1 MSSQRISETDFILR
15 EGGTAFHIGLTASQ
29 VPPTIIAVGDPER
42 VEAVS
47 KYFNHVDFKLH
58 KREFVSHLGSIN
70 NKDVLVISTGIGPDN
85 VEIVLTELD
94 GLVNIDQ
101 TTRLPKTNK
110 QKLSIIRVGTSGS
123 LQADIP
129 VGSFLI
135 SNCAIGLDNL
145 LSFYQLH
152 QTEFEST
159 TGKAVQQKAHLN
171 FTPYV
176 APASQKLVKQFGG
189 DMLLGNTLTCPG
201 FYAPQ
206 GRKVRMTV
214 TYPNLLDDLTNF
226 KQGDFRLTNFEME
239 TSTYYA
245 FGRMLEH
252 NMLSANAILVNRARN
267 EFADNSGEIVD
278 VLIKKVLEC
287 V

>member
-1 MSSQRISETDFILR
+1 MSSLRVSETDFILR

-29 VPPTIIAVGDPER
+29 VPSTIITVGDPDR
-42 VEAVS
+42 VESVS
-47 KYFNHVDFKLH
+47 QYFSRVDFKLH
-58 KREFVSHLGSIN
+58 KREFVSHLGRLK

-94 GLVNIDQ
+94 GLVNLDPI
-101 TTRLPKTNK
+101 TRLPKENK
-110 QKLSIIRVGTSGS
+110 QKLSIIRVGTSGA

-135 SNCAIGLDNL
+135 SNWGIGLDNL
-145 LSFYQLH
+145 LGFYQLP
-152 QTEFEST
+152 QTDFESA
-159 TGKAVQQKAHLN
+159 TGKAIQQKAQLN
-171 FTPYV
+171 FTPYIV
-176 APASQKLVKQFGG
+176 PASQKLVQQFGEG
-189 DMLLGNTLTCPG
+189 MLVGNTLTCPG

-206 GRKVRMTV
+206 GRKVRMPV
-214 TYPNLLDDLTNF
+214 KYPDLLDDLTHF
-226 KQGDFRLTNFEME
+226 QQSDFRLTNFEME

-245 FGRMLEH
+245 FGRMLDH
-252 NMLSANAILVNRARN
+252 DLLSANAILVNRARN

-278 VLIKKVLEC
+278 GLIRKVLER

>member
-1 MSSQRISETDFILR
+1 MQRVSETDFILR

-29 VPPTIIAVGDPER
+29 IPSTIITVGDPER
-42 VEAVS
+42 VESVS
-47 KYFNHVDFKLH
+47 QHFDRVDFKLH
-58 KREFVSHLGSIN
+58 KREFVSHLGRIN
-70 NKDVLVISTGIGPDN
+70 QKDVLVISTGIGPDN

-94 GLVNIDQ
+94 GLINIDQ

-110 QKLSIIRVGTSGS
+110 QKLAIVRVGTSGA

-129 VGSFLI
+129 VGSYLI
-135 SNCAIGLDNL
+135 SNWGIGLDNL
-145 LSFYQLH
+145 LSFYQLP
-152 QTEFEST
+152 QTEFELA
-159 TGKAVQQKAHLN
+159 TGKAIQQKAQLN

-176 APASQKLVKQFGG
+176 VPASQKLVKQFGDG
-189 DMLLGNTLTCPG
+189 LLLGNTLTCPG

-206 GRKVRMTV
+206 GRQVRMPV
-214 TYPNLLDDLTNF
+214 MYPNLLDDLTNF

-245 FGRMLEH
+245 FGRMLDH
-252 NMLSANAILVNRARN
+252 DLLSANAILVNRAKN
-267 EFADNSGEIVD
+267 EFANNSGEIVD
-278 VLIKKVLEC
+278 GLIKKVLER

>member
-1 MSSQRISETDFILR
+1 VSSQRVSETDFILR

-29 VPPTIIAVGDPER
+29 VPSAIIAVGDPDR

-47 KYFNHVDFKLH
+47 RYFSRVDFKLH
-58 KREFVSHLGSIN
+58 KREFVSHLGRLHD
-70 NKDVLVISTGIGPDN
+70 KDVLVISTGIGPDN

-94 GLVNIDQ
+94 GLVNIDPI
-101 TTRLPKTNK
+101 TRFPKKNK
-110 QKLSIIRVGTSGS
+110 QKLSIIRVGTSGA

-135 SNCAIGLDNL
+135 SNWGIGLDNL
-145 LSFYQLH
+145 LGFYQLP
-152 QTEFEST
+152 QTDFESA
-159 TGKAVQQKAHLN
+159 TGKAIQQKAKLD

-176 APASQKLVKQFGG
+176 VPASQKLVKQLG
-189 DMLLGNTLTCPG
+189 DGMLMGNTLTCPG

-206 GRKVRMTV
+206 GRKVRMPV
-214 TYPNLLDDLTNF
+214 KYPDLLDDLTHF
-226 KQGDFRLTNFEME
+226 QQADFRLTNFEME

-245 FGRMLEH
+245 FGRMLDH
-252 NMLSANAILVNRARN
+252 DLLSANAILVNRARN
-267 EFADNSGEIVD
+267 EFADNPGEIVD
-278 VLIKKVLEC
+278 RLIRKVLER